1 MAEDKNKDF
10 LEASDQ
16 DLQSLTEYI
25 DSEENAEVYDE
36 IERTHAAGAQ
46 RIVDAVIGKTASDVP
61 PANQMSMFDKDDF
74 LKKAK
79 EHANKIAQQKENENN
94 STPIHNAPKR
104 PNSPIGSAPH
114 RPNGI
119 PSKPGMPNKIGAPK
133 PLKKTETNES
143 PLVKKGNP
151 FTQPENKENIKTE
164 TIEEA
169 KETKVEQVTEETKE
183 TNVDLTANTEE
194 VKQVEQ
200 TTSTEEVKTEE
211 KQKEVTPIEE
221 EKEEVKEE
229 PKKKKRKKSSKK
241 KTEENTEEDIAEE
254 ATESLPEE
262 TVTNCAEALIAIKT
276 VYEDQEWKDFEKKVS
291 EKFNDIQ
298 ITSDMSTEQINQA
311 IADLS
316 TLKDEVS
323 LTFIEVQSDYSNLI
337 EKDGL
342 IDRIRQKNLIGSNE
356 QERKR
361 NAIKALEHT
370 SINGQVVNLY
380 KLHDNINARYK
391 FVEHFLDNFA
401 QKKSFL
407 LNIINAKQLAK

>member
-1 MAEDKNKDF
+1 M
-10 LEASDQ
+10 
-16 DLQSLTEYI
+16 
-25 DSEENAEVYDE
+25 
-36 IERTHAAGAQ
+36 
-46 RIVDAVIGKTASDVP
+46 
-61 PANQMSMFDKDDF
+61 DF

-104 PNSPIGSAPH
+104 PNSPIGSDPH
-114 RPNGI
+114 RHNGI
-119 PSKPGMPNKIGAPK
+119 PSKPSMPNKIGAPK

-143 PLVKKGNP
+143 PLVKKCNP
-151 FTQPENKENIKTE
+151 FTQPENKENIKAE
-164 TIEEA
+164 TIEKA

-200 TTSTEEVKTEE
+200 TTSTEEVKTEKE
-211 KQKEVTPIEE
+211 QKEVTPVEE
-221 EKEEVKEE
+221 EKEETKEEVKEE

-370 SINGQVVNLY
+370 SINGQVVNLS

>member
-1 MAEDKNKDF
+1 M
-10 LEASDQ
+10 
-16 DLQSLTEYI
+16 
-25 DSEENAEVYDE
+25 
-36 IERTHAAGAQ
+36 
-46 RIVDAVIGKTASDVP
+46 
-61 PANQMSMFDKDDF
+61 DF

-119 PSKPGMPNKIGAPK
+119 PSKPGMPNKIGTPK

-151 FTQPENKENIKTE
+151 FTQPENKENIKAE
-164 TIEEA
+164 TIEKV

-221 EKEEVKEE
+221 EKEETKEEVKEE

>member
-1 MAEDKNKDF
+1 M
-10 LEASDQ
+10 Q
-16 DLQSLTEYI
+16 HCQT
-25 DSEENAEVYDE
+25 
-36 IERTHAAGAQ
+36 
-46 RIVDAVIGKTASDVP
+46 GKRGNHNIKPYGIQKQIKTK
-61 PANQMSMFDKDDF
+61 Q
-74 LKKAK
+74 
-79 EHANKIAQQKENENN
+79 QQKENENN

-164 TIEEA
+164 TIEKVE
-169 KETKVEQVTEETKE
+169 ETKETKE

-211 KQKEVTPIEE
+211 KQKEVTPVEE

-241 KTEENTEEDIAEE
+241 KTEENIEEDITEE

-342 IDRIRQKNLIGSNE
+342 IDRIRQKNLIG
-356 QERKR
+356 
-361 NAIKALEHT
+361 
-370 SINGQVVNLY
+370 NGNVTVTGF
-380 KLHDNINARYK
+380 D
-391 FVEHFLDNFA
+391 
-401 QKKSFL
+401 SP
-407 LNIINAKQLAK
+407 

>member
-1 MAEDKNKDF
+1 M
-10 LEASDQ
+10 
-16 DLQSLTEYI
+16 
-25 DSEENAEVYDE
+25 
-36 IERTHAAGAQ
+36 
-46 RIVDAVIGKTASDVP
+46 
-61 PANQMSMFDKDDF
+61 DF

-164 TIEEA
+164 TIEKVE
-169 KETKVEQVTEETKE
+169 ETKVEQVTEETKE

-211 KQKEVTPIEE
+211 KQKEVTPI
-221 EKEEVKEE
+221 EEVKEE

-342 IDRIRQKNLIGSNE
+342 IDRIRQKNLIGNNE
-356 QERKR
+356 QERK
-361 NAIKALEHT
+361 
-370 SINGQVVNLY
+370 
-380 KLHDNINARYK
+380 
-391 FVEHFLDNFA
+391 
-401 QKKSFL
+401 L
-407 LNIINAKQLAK
+407 LLIM